1 MQILEKNDLKK
12 CVEILSANELLAF
25 PTETVF
31 GLGIKATSEEN
42 YLKLVKAKKRPSDKP
57 FTLMCS
63 EVEDFDKICE
73 INELTQKIIK
83 KFMPGPIT
91 LILKT
96 KKDVPHFLDLGSG
109 YVGVRIPDDKF
120 ILKMISEVG
129 SPLLVPSA
137 NISSFPPAKNEKEV
151 VAYFGDEI
159 GGVVKGECSNGVAS
173 SIFKIENSNI
183 IELRKGPISLNDV
196 LEACKQWQL

>member
-12 CVEILSANELLAF
+12 CVDILNANELLAF

-63 EVEDFDKICE
+63 KVEDFDKICE

-120 ILKMISEVG
+120 ILIYCI
-129 SPLLVPSA
+129 LL
-137 NISSFPPAKNEKEV
+137 ILGK
-151 VAYFGDEI
+151 
-159 GGVVKGECSNGVAS
+159 
-173 SIFKIENSNI
+173 
-183 IELRKGPISLNDV
+183 
-196 LEACKQWQL
+196 